1 MKRKIPLYLVNGA
14 LGAGKTT
21 LLQYLLKQPAFA
33 GARVIENE
41 FAAESVD
48 SALLSRQVEEMAT
61 IAGSCIC
68 CNSGDELAD
77 LLHEFAEK
85 SNLPVIIESTG
96 VANTLKVIEQ
106 LVVADIFEVY
116 DLCQSLYVLDALETQ
131 YNELNATMLREAQ
144 AADLVLV
151 SKVDM
156 LAPEAARNLLGSL
169 KHQGLSRVIAMNCGE
184 FDVKELGQES
194 RALAYFASF
203 DGDILTDES
212 ATYSV
217 IETSGLAIAPDKLE
231 AAWLEL
237 QRAYGLRRLK
247 GGICDGVKTW
257 HVEATPRQIR
267 FEAGSADLTKLV
279 VIGERAYELNNDV
292 FRRELGL

>member
-1 MKRKIPLYLVNGA
+1 M
-14 LGAGKTT
+14 
-21 LLQYLLKQPAFA
+21 
-33 GARVIENE
+33 
-41 FAAESVD
+41 
-48 SALLSRQVEEMAT
+48 
-61 IAGSCIC
+61 
-68 CNSGDELAD
+68 
-77 LLHEFAEK
+77 
-85 SNLPVIIESTG
+85 
-96 VANTLKVIEQ
+96 
-106 LVVADIFEVY
+106 VADIFEVY
-116 DLCQSLYVLDALETQ
+116 DLCQSLYVLDVLETQ
-131 YNELNATMLREAQ
+131 HDELNVTMLREAQ

-156 LAPEAARNLLGSL
+156 RAPEVARNLLDSL
-169 KHQGLSRVIAMNCGE
+169 KHQGLSRVIAMNHGE
-184 FDVKELGQES
+184 FDIGELGQES

-203 DGDILTDES
+203 DGDILADES

-217 IETSGLAIAPDKLE
+217 IETSGLAITPDKLE

-247 GGICDGVKTW
+247 GGICDGAKTW

-292 FRRELGL
+292 FRQELGL

>member
-1 MKRKIPLYLVNGA
+1 MKHKIPLYLVNGA

-21 LLQYLLKQPAFA
+21 LLQYLLKQSAFA

-48 SALLSRQVEEMAT
+48 SALISQQVEEVAT

-68 CNSGDELAD
+68 CSSGDELVD
-77 LLHEFAEK
+77 LLHKFAEK
-85 SNLPVIIESTG
+85 SSLPVIIESTG

-116 DLCQSLYVLDALETQ
+116 DLCQSLYVLDALETRHD
-131 YNELNATMLREAQ
+131 ELNATMLREAQ

-151 SKVDM
+151 SKADM
-156 LAPEAARNLLGSL
+156 MTPETAHSLLDSL
-169 KHQGLSRVIAMNCGE
+169 KRQGLNRVITMNRGE
-184 FDVKELGQES
+184 FDAKELSQES

-203 DGDILTDES
+203 DGDILADES

-217 IETSGLAIAPDKLE
+217 IETSELAITPAKLE

-237 QRAYGLRRLK
+237 QR
-247 GGICDGVKTW
+247 
-257 HVEATPRQIR
+257 
-267 FEAGSADLTKLV
+267 S
-279 VIGERAYELNNDV
+279 
-292 FRRELGL
+292 